1 MKPDG
6 WVCWKS
12 VALMWALM
20 GPALLLSG
28 CNWDG
33 IYPVSGRVVDVAGQ
47 PIPALAGSQI
57 EFEAVDGSSSSVG
70 EIEADGSFQLT
81 TLRRHD
87 GAPPGKYMVLIA
99 RKYIDPERAAPRVIL
114 PKYEDYATSELSAT
128 VEKKSNT
135 IEFKVESIG
144 SSAARR

>member
-1 MKPDG
+1 MTPG
-6 WVCWKS
+6 GPVRWKS
-12 VALMWALM
+12 VPSVCVVV
-20 GPALLLSG
+20 GLSFMLVG

-33 IYPVSGRVVDVAGQ
+33 FYPVSGRVVDMAGQ

-87 GAPPGKYMVLIA
+87 GAPPGKYKVLIA
-99 RKYIDPERAAPRVIL
+99 RKYLDPERAAPRAIL
-114 PKYEDYATSELSAT
+114 PKYEDYETSELTAT
-128 VEKKSNT
+128 VEKQPNT
-135 IEFKVESIG
+135 IEFKVEPIG